1 MSAVR
6 VQQMQVKHSVLLLML
21 VLASGY
27 AARSCS
33 GDEDEVPPAS
43 NLRSGPEVGS
53 AGPVLAAV
61 AAGLTADLPTASAGA
76 RAAAP
81 PAAAPPREADR
92 QLQQY
97 TALAAS
103 AHPADRYAAY
113 QMLRACEQ
121 LRTMI
126 TMFSQM
132 PRGPVGN
139 GMYLGAV
146 AENQRQLD
154 NRCRELPHADAR
166 IRLALLRD
174 VVASG
179 IRGALLALYEEGP
192 NGEPRDLW
200 HRPDDLNV
208 QHWFAT
214 TTAAIAEQARL
225 GDIESSYVLSSIY
238 DPRSG
243 IPAFADPD
251 KSALY
256 ATLGLEL
263 VRRSARAANDMRAFR
278 EQATNVA
285 LERLPADRAAAIK
298 AEVAAI
304 LAKL

>member
-1 MSAVR
+1 
-6 VQQMQVKHSVLLLML
+6 MQVKHSVLLLML

-33 GDEDEVPPAS
+33 ADEDQLPSAS
-43 NLRSGPEVGS
+43 NLRSGPELGS

-76 RAAAP
+76 SAAAP

-103 AHPADRYAAY
+103 THPADRYAAY

-121 LRTMI
+121 LRTMVAI
-126 TMFSQM
+126 FGLL
-132 PRGPVGN
+132 PRGQVGTD
-139 GMYLGAV
+139 MLFEVA

-154 NRCRELPHADAR
+154 NRCKELPHADAR

-174 VVASG
+174 AVASG
-179 IRGALLALYEEGP
+179 IPGAPLNLYDEGP

-200 HRPDDLNV
+200 QRPDDLNV
-208 QHWFAT
+208 QQWFAT

-225 GDIESSYVLSSIY
+225 GDIESSYRLSSIH
-238 DPRSG
+238 DPYSG
-243 IPAFADPD
+243 IPAFTDLD

-263 VRRSARAANDMRAFR
+263 LRRSAPSPHDMRSFR
-278 EQATNVA
+278 EQATKVA
-285 LERLPADRAAAIK
+285 LERLPAERAAAIK